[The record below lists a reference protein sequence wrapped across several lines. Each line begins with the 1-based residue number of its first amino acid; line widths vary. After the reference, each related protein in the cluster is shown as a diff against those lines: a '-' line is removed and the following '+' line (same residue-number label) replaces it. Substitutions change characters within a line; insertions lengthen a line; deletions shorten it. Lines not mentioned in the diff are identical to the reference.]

1 MEVKRL
7 RNSFFVFLLKNFF
20 LSILFFL
27 FLDKYLELNFIYYF
41 LAIIL
46 FKYLIFHKKYNKIL
60 KRYILFINLTKKYG
74 DLSDREEEIVQKVIN
89 SYSNDIIFKEWIE
102 GHEFLY
108 SEKELKMMLEV
119 WNFFNE

>member
-27 FLDKYLELNFIYYF
+27 FLDKYLELNLIYYF
-41 LAIIL
+41 LTTIL

-60 KRYILFINLTKKYG
+60 KRYFLFVSLTKKYG
-74 DLSDREEEIVQKVIN
+74 NLSEREEEIVQKVIN